1 MEEGEPTTMA
11 AVEQGCRFC
20 GSSLRVSVADL
31 GMSPV
36 SNNNIKPERL
46 GAMEPF
52 YPLHA
57 YVCEKCWLVQ
67 LAQFQA
73 ADEIFNDE
81 YAYFSSYSKSWLDH
95 ARHYSLQ
102 MIDRFGIDQESQVVE
117 IASNDGYL
125 LKNFNE
131 KGIKILGVEPCANVA
146 HAAEA
151 IGIPS
156 LIKFFGVKTA
166 EEMVDDGIRADL
178 LVGNNVL
185 AHVPDLNDFVKGM
198 KILLSPQGI
207 ITMEF
212 PHLKK
217 LIEFNQFDTMYH
229 EHFSYFSLVT
239 VEKVFAEFG
248 LVIFDVEEIPTHGG
262 SLRIYARHDSD
273 SSKPILAAVEDLR
286 SQEIKAGFKDTTVYK
301 RFSEQVKETK
311 RKLLSFLIEV
321 KRQDKT
327 VVGYGAPAKGN
338 TLLNYCGVRHDFV
351 DYTVDLSPHKQ
362 GLFLPGTHL
371 PIFPPQRISETKPD
385 YVLILPWNIK
395 DEVMNQMAHIRDWGG
410 QFVVPIP
417 ELKVY

>member
-1 MEEGEPTTMA
+1 MA
-11 AVEQGCRFC
+11 AAELKCRFC
-20 GSSLRVSVADL
+20 RNSLRVSVADL

-46 GAMEPF
+46 TAMEPF

-57 YVCEKCWLVQ
+57 YVCEACWLVQ
-67 LAQFQA
+67 LGQFQA

-81 YAYFSSYSKSWLDH
+81 YAYFSSYSKSWLEH
-95 ARHYSLQ
+95 ARQYSLKV
-102 MIDRFGIDQESQVVE
+102 IERFSFDQDSLVVE

-125 LKNFNE
+125 LRNFNE

-146 HAAEA
+146 KAAEE

-166 EEMVDDGIRADL
+166 EEMVEEGIRADL

-198 KILLSPQGI
+198 KILLSPQGV

-217 LIEFNQFDTMYH
+217 LIESNQFDTIYH
-229 EHFSYFSLVT
+229 EHFSYFSLLT
-239 VEKVFAEFG
+239 VETVFDAFG
-248 LVIFDVEEIPTHGG
+248 LVVFDVEEIPTHGG

-273 SSKPILAAVEDLR
+273 TSKPVLEAVKSLR
-286 SQEIKAGFKDTTVYK
+286 EQEIEAGFKDAHVYA
-301 RFSEQVKETK
+301 RFAEQVKETK

-321 KRQDKT
+321 KRQGKT

-338 TLLNYCGVRHDFV
+338 TLLNYCGIGLDFI

-362 GLFLPGTHL
+362 GLYLPGTHL
-371 PIFPPQRISETKPD
+371 PIFPPERINETKPD
-385 YVLILPWNIK
+385 FVLILPWNLK
-395 DEVMNQMAHIRDWGG
+395 DEVMSQMAHIREWGG

-417 ELKVY
+417 ELKVHQ

>member
-1 MEEGEPTTMA
+1 MA
-11 AVEQGCRFC
+11 VVERKCRFC
-20 GSSLRVSVADL
+20 GEALGVSVADL

-36 SNNNIKPERL
+36 SNDNIKPEKL
-46 GAMEPF
+46 SAMEPF

-57 YVCEKCWLVQ
+57 YVCENCWLVQ
-67 LAQFQA
+67 LEQFHA
-73 ADEIFNDE
+73 ADELFSDE
-81 YAYFSSYSKSWLDH
+81 YAYFSSYSESWLDH
-95 ARHYSLQ
+95 ARRYSLKV
-102 MIDRFGIDQESQVVE
+102 IERFGINQDSLVVE

-131 KGIKILGVEPCANVA
+131 KGIPILGVEPCANVA
-146 HAAEA
+146 KAAEE

-156 LIKFFGVKTA
+156 LVKFFGVNTA
-166 EEMVDDGIRADL
+166 EEMVSDHVRADL

-198 KILLSPQGI
+198 KILLSPGGV

-217 LIEFNQFDTMYH
+217 MMEFNQFDTIYR

-239 VEKVFAEFG
+239 VERVFAEFG

-273 SSKPILAAVEDLR
+273 SGKPVLEAVDDLR
-286 SQEIKAGFKDTTVYK
+286 NEEIEAGFQDVAIYT
-301 RFSEQVKETK
+301 RFAEQVKETK
-311 RKLLSFLIEV
+311 RKLLSFLIEI
-321 KRQDKT
+321 KRQGKT

-338 TLLNYCGVRHDFV
+338 TLLNYCGIRNDFI

-371 PIFPPQRISETKPD
+371 PIFSPERISETKPD
-385 YVLILPWNIK
+385 YVLILPWNLK
-395 DEVMNQMAHIRDWGG
+395 DEVIKQMAHIRDWGG

-417 ELKVY
+417 ELKIYP